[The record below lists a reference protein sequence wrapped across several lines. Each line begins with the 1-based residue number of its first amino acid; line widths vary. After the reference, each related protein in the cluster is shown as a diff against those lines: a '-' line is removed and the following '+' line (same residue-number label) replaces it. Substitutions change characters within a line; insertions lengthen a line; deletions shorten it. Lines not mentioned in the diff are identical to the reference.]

1 MNLSGHSAVFL
12 FEELASRIISM
23 EGISSLLYFAL
34 ATGRTFSSPSR
45 VELLDCLSHFIT
57 HSAKVPRITESSI
70 PFFVSAYSTRGGVSG
85 YTFLSITFL
94 WSSSFS
100 LSARLVAL
108 IFWILRL
115 SSLNR
120 AGCLRLSAWM
130 TGRVHTLVRSFQAE

>member
-1 MNLSGHSAVFL
+1 MGLA
-12 FEELASRIISM
+12 EEHIEIYKIDYLERT
-23 EGISSLLYFAL
+23 E
-34 ATGRTFSSPSR
+34 TRTFSSLAR
-45 VELLDCLSHFIT
+45 TLLVDGLSHFMT
-57 HSAKVPRITESSI
+57 HSARVPRITESST
-70 PFFVSAYSTRGGVSG
+70 PFFVRAYSTRGGVSG

-120 AGCLRLSAWM
+120 AGCLRLRAWM
-130 TGRVHTLVRSFQAE
+130 TGRVH